1 MGCTGDPAVGVY
13 GKLLLKDGQSPYTWD
28 STAIRLEIL
37 PDGGP
42 AENVQK
48 HGRLVGGQGIWGD
61 VYPLASRVRTGG
73 NYVYGQF
80 RLNPSPGYFDK
91 LLPYLVG
98 DETGA
103 TGVFT
108 PKNCLNWFGLLI
120 YRDDHWAGTGWE
132 IADCRVASWEL
143 TGRGPEFNERQ
154 TPDLLTLQVNVIAKT
169 ENVSVAWPSPEPT
182 FPEGAPYAPY
192 IFQDSDTATGG
203 SIVVNGTAREVY
215 AFSLKYDT
223 GLRVKYPNSLTPK
236 IFGTRRRIK
245 LGLVLPWDTNN
256 DDLYDMNYVG
266 ATAAMTFMI
275 GSYSTLFRIRNFK
288 APAESPFIKDENEVS
303 FTVEGQAY
311 GTAAE
316 KEFSVVS
323 TGDMSSTMSATPSES
338 PSNTTSHTVSR
349 TASSTV
355 SHTPSRTASATP

>member
-13 GKLLLKDGQSPYTWD
+13 GKLLLADGQSPYTWD
-28 STAIRLEIL
+28 ETDTRLEIL

-73 NYVYGQF
+73 SYIYGQF

-98 DETGA
+98 DEA
-103 TGVFT
+103 ADVFT

-169 ENVSVAWPSPEPT
+169 ENPAVGWPASEPPL
-182 FPEGAPYAPY
+182 PEGEPYAPY
-192 IFQDSDTATGG
+192 IFQDADGE
-203 SIVVNGTAREVY
+203 IVVNGSAREVY

-236 IFGTRRRIK
+236 IYGTKRKIS

-256 DDLYDMNYVG
+256 DDLHDMSYIG
-266 ATAAMTFMI
+266 APAALKFVI
-275 GSYSTLFRIRNFK
+275 GSYSTLFSIRNFK
-288 APAESPFIKDENEVS
+288 APAESPFIKDENEVA
-303 FTVEGQAY
+303 FAVEGQAY

-316 KEFSVVS
+316 KEFSVTS
-323 TGDMSSTMSATPSES
+323 TGDMSATMSSTPSASVSSTPSHTASKTPSATPSHS
-338 PSNTTSHTVSR
+338 PSS
-349 TASSTV
+349 
-355 SHTPSRTASATP
+355 TPSASPA